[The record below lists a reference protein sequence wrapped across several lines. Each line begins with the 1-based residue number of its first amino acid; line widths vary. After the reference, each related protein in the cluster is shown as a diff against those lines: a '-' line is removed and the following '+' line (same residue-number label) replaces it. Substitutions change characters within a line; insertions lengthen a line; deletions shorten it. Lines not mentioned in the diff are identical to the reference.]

1 MNLTTINNLI
11 DRMRGR
17 TLTFFS
23 AGNQWRRRIALFLA
37 VIGPGIITSNV
48 DNDAGGIATYTQA
61 GSAYGYTLLW
71 SLVPMTIALYVTMEM
86 CARMGVITGK
96 GLSDLIR
103 EEFGFRSTF
112 FVMITG
118 FLVDLGNVVAEFAG
132 VAAAAQ
138 IFGVSKY
145 IAVPMA
151 AVVVW
156 VLVLKGTYRQVEV
169 VFMIAC
175 VFYLSYLFSALLSH
189 PDWLLAGR
197 MLLIPPISTFHIDSG
212 YLITLTALVGTTIA
226 PWQFFYLQAGF
237 VEKKVGPRQYP
248 QARMDVLL
256 GSISCMVIVFFIIIC
271 TAATLHATGLT
282 NISDAGEAA
291 KSLIPLAG
299 QWAAFTFAFGLLNAS
314 MFAATI
320 LPLSTAHVICE
331 GMGFEAG
338 IDHKFR
344 EAPAFY
350 WLYTI
355 LIVVGAGIVLIP
367 NVPLW
372 KIFIFSQVGNGV
384 WLPSVVIFILLLVNR
399 KDLMGEHTNTVA
411 FNVVAWVTAV
421 AMIVLTFVLVGQGI
435 YQWVRGVPG

>member
-1 MNLTTINNLI
+1 MNLTTINNFI
-11 DRMRGR
+11 DRLRAR
-17 TLTFFS
+17 VFSFFS
-23 AGNQWRRRIALFLA
+23 RMSHWRRRLFLFLA

-103 EEFGFRSTF
+103 EEFGLRPTF
-112 FVMITG
+112 FVMVTG
-118 FLVDLGNVVAEFAG
+118 FFVDLFNVVAEFAG
-132 VAAAAQ
+132 IAAAGQ
-138 IFGVSKY
+138 LFGLNKY
-145 IAVPMA
+145 VTVPIAA
-151 AVVVW
+151 IIVW
-156 VLVLKGTYRQVEV
+156 ILVLKGTYRFVEV
-169 VFMIAC
+169 VFLVLC
-175 VFYLSYLFSALLSH
+175 TFYLSYLFSALLSH
-189 PDWLLAGR
+189 PDWVLAAKSTVIPSGRIDTNYLL
-197 MLLIPPISTFHIDSG
+197 M
-212 YLITLTALVGTTIA
+212 LTALVGTTIA

-248 QARMDVLL
+248 QAKLDVLF

-271 TAATLHATGLT
+271 TAATLHASGLT
-282 NISDAGEAA
+282 NITDAAEAA
-291 KSLIPLAG
+291 TALIPLAG
-299 QWAAFTFAFGLLNAS
+299 KWASWMFGFGLLNAS
-314 MFAATI
+314 LFAATI

-338 IDHKFR
+338 LDRKFR

-355 LIVVGAGIVLIP
+355 LIVVGGGIVLLP
-367 NVPLW
+367 NAPLW

-384 WLPSVVIFILLLVNR
+384 WLPIVVIFILLLVNR
-399 KDLMGEHTNTVA
+399 KDLMGEYTNSFA
-411 FNVVAWVTAV
+411 FNLVAWVTAI
-421 AMIVLTFVLVGQGI
+421 AMIILTLILVGQSL
-435 YQWVRGVPG
+435 YQSFHPPSA